1 MNKVGIVDATDS
13 SDIDS
18 LAFGASKLLSGFNFK
33 NKPITEIILSQVLEE
48 LQFD

>member
-18 LAFGASKLLSGFNFK
+18 LAFGAPRLLTGFNFK
-33 NKPITEIILSQVLEE
+33 NKPISEIKLTQVL
-48 LQFD
+48 